1 MRFSILAGVL
11 GLAVCWHGS
20 VVLALR
26 PAPVSCSAA
35 YSDPC
40 ARTNSKY
47 LAISTAEAFSNKLLA
62 LEDSGKV
69 TDTGDVEVLLSQLFK
84 EIQAKDHNMDTGFY
98 PFVVRRE
105 DAICMA
111 HGDHSEVAGLS
122 LDTIF
127 NDAGIGFADAE
138 ALHRR
143 FSAAA
148 EQGGGWVQYLWSD
161 RRGSVDSPAVVI
173 NSKMAYV
180 INLTSNYYLGV
191 GYENEQLPPD
201 VPCSVEFD
209 GWCSITNVRSLVG
222 AAQFRLERAGSL
234 ENFEAAIHELSF
246 DADAFTIED
255 GFYPFLYKYDGSL
268 KAHAKLHD
276 FFGLNIS
283 EIFER
288 NELGSREEGSALHAR
303 FIAAANAQQDGS
315 GSGWVKYS
323 WRNKLDESTYSKI
336 AFITKIVSRGE
347 EYYLGVGYKF
357 AMQEVVRGP
366 LDAECSSQYNLP
378 CAFQKTLRLS
388 SHSLSHAVT
397 AEPEHVKKTF
407 NDLSTDPSFRSDDF
421 YIFVYDF
428 NGTCVSHGQN
438 PDYVGMTL
446 TEVYELKQISVD
458 ATELHE
464 KFRTAASRGG
474 GWVDYIWLDPYV
486 VDSEFE
492 KMSYIFQLNIG
503 GRTYYGGVGFNHK
516 RAPVQ
521 LNADF
526 GLQKN
531 GVPIP
536 CSQQYGLHCSNINV
550 QAILGQA
557 LAMLSV
563 AASPV
568 SSTNKYL
575 SMVLHDINYGSKS
588 YRVNDFYV
596 SVFSEDG
603 DGCFQKDGSG
613 CCIADGNNPYFVGLT
628 WQQILDEKGIVA
640 TQGELL
646 HKRLSEQSNT
656 GGGWVN
662 YPWSNA
668 VGEAQ
673 TKIAYTARFREG
685 SKSYYVV
692 AEYLETAQPIACDA
706 CPKGSSC
713 PRPDQFFCEEDPATP
728 WIKEP
733 AFGIFLVVVLCL
745 GICTVFC
752 FSRHT
757 RRVKAFSDAKIL
769 VVESQLKEATV
780 ALDQSMQGMVT
791 VVRNMLITSPEQYK
805 MQTSAAAG
813 ASSSVVIW
821 LWEEDDC
828 RLVSHES
835 SRVLEDTNFVRYQQ
849 EISGQI
855 EHAYQRYV
863 AKKGHSTFFVDLGNR
878 VTKMHNASTG
888 ANFEINF
895 DNMTQQN
902 TRSSYHR
909 AIRRDEIDIPIDS
922 ESADLLPS
930 LPQGIDFGTGGEVLL
945 PTFKDQVIQI
955 SKVHP
960 DKRWLF
966 GNVLYDPLVT
976 EALEQQQLP
985 GFENFNS
992 ILANALHDRPTSGW
1006 FPKDVTKPA
1015 DLSVMRKLLD
1025 TLGGAGAEALLKPP
1039 KTWGKSDTEGRM
1051 RVQEGTKEY
1060 LEVSDYF
1067 LAALHD
1073 QREHVTIESIRRI
1086 QNMQLWQS
1094 YSVKKQTLKI
1104 RDQKHPEHRV
1114 NNPDLESVERCWL
1127 FHGTNAKDV
1136 EKIEKQ
1142 GFNRAFAGRNGDA
1155 YGRGVYFA
1163 RDASYSSHTKFSEPD
1178 RQGVQRMLLC
1188 RVAVGDW
1195 CKGTHGQL
1203 TPNPKP
1209 HNNLE
1214 LFDTTVDNERNPSV
1228 FVVYHDAQAYPD
1240 YVVSFKDINVEKTAV
1255 VEKTKA
1261 LTVTDDS
1268 NNKVALETPV
1278 SGPLTQVCQ
1287 ENFDTELDN
1296 LIAAVSLDEEE

>member
-1 MRFSILAGVL
+1 MKFSISSSIL
-11 GLAVCWHGS
+11 GLVVCWNGS
-20 VVLALR
+20 GEALALR
-26 PAPVSCSAA
+26 PAPVSCNAA

-47 LAISTAEAFSNKLLA
+47 LATSTAEAFNDKLLA
-62 LEDSGKV
+62 LEGSGNV
-69 TDTGDVEVLLSQLFK
+69 TGADYVEVLLSQLFE

-105 DAICMA
+105 DAICVA
-111 HGDHSEVAGLS
+111 HGDHAEVAGLS

-127 NDAGIGFADAE
+127 IDAGIGFADAE
-138 ALHRR
+138 ALHKR

-148 EQGGGWVQYLWSD
+148 DEGGSWVQYLWSD
-161 RRGSVDSPAVVI
+161 RRGGVDSPDVVI

-180 INLTSNYYLGV
+180 TNLTSNFYLGV
-191 GYENEQLPPD
+191 GYENKQLPPD

-209 GWCSITNVRSLVG
+209 GWCSINNVRSLVG
-222 AAQFRLERAGSL
+222 AAQFRLERAVSL
-234 ENFEAAIHELSF
+234 ENFEAVIHELSF
-246 DADAFTIED
+246 DTDTFTIED
-255 GFYPFLYKYDGSL
+255 GFYPFLYKYDGRL

-276 FFGLNIS
+276 FFGLDIS
-283 EIFER
+283 EIFEL
-288 NELGSREEGSALHAR
+288 NELGSREDGSDLHAR
-303 FIAAANAQQDGS
+303 FIAAANAQEDGS
-315 GSGWVKYS
+315 GSGWVKYP
-323 WRNKLDESTYSKI
+323 WRNKLDETTYTKI

-357 AMQEVVRGP
+357 GMQEVVRGP
-366 LDAECSSQYNLP
+366 QDQECTSQYNLP

-388 SHSLSHAVT
+388 SHSLSHAIT
-397 AEPEHVKKTF
+397 ADPKQVEKTF
-407 NDLSTDPSFRSDDF
+407 NDLSTDPSFQCDDF

-446 TEVYELKQISVD
+446 TEVYEINQISLE
-458 ATELHE
+458 ATDLHE

-492 KMSYIFQLNIG
+492 KMSYIFQLNLD

-526 GLQKN
+526 GLQKS
-531 GVPIP
+531 GAPIP
-536 CSQQYGLHCSNINV
+536 CSQRYGLHCSKINV

-557 LAMLSV
+557 LAALSV

-568 SSTNKYL
+568 GSANKYL
-575 SMVLHDINYGSKS
+575 AMVLHDINYGSNS

-603 DGCFQKDGSG
+603 EGCFQKDGSG
-613 CCIADGNNPYFVGLT
+613 CCIADGINPYFVGLT

-640 TQGELL
+640 TQGALL
-646 HKRLSEQSNT
+646 HRRLSEQSNT

-673 TKIAYTARFREG
+673 TKTAYAARFREG
-685 SKSYYVV
+685 STSFYVV
-692 AEYLETAQPIACDA
+692 ADYLETSQPIACDA
-706 CPKGSSC
+706 CPSGFSC
-713 PRPDQFFCEEDPATP
+713 SKPDQFFCEESPATP

-733 AFGIFLVVVLCL
+733 AFLIFLVIVFCL
-745 GICTVFC
+745 GICIVFC

-757 RRVKAFSDAKIL
+757 KRVKKDSDAKIIDMEFKL
-769 VVESQLKEATV
+769 EEATV
-780 ALDQSMQGMVT
+780 KLDQSMQGMVT
-791 VVRNMLITSPEQYK
+791 VVHNMPITSPEQYT
-805 MQTSAAAG
+805 MQTSAEAAAAA
-813 ASSSVVIW
+813 ASSVAIW

-828 RLVSHES
+828 RLASHES

-863 AKKGHSTFFVDLGNR
+863 AKKGHSTFYIDLGIH

-888 ANFEINF
+888 ANYEIHF
-895 DNMTQQN
+895 DTMIQKN
-902 TRSSYHR
+902 TKSSYHR
-909 AIRRDEIDIPIDS
+909 AVRRDEIGIPVAD
-922 ESADLLPS
+922 DLLPS
-930 LPQGIDFGTGGEVLL
+930 LPQGIDFGACGETLL

-966 GNVLYDPLVT
+966 GNVLYDPLLT

-985 GFENFNS
+985 GSGNFNS
-992 ILANALHDRPTSGW
+992 ILANVLHDRPTSGW
-1006 FPKDVTKPA
+1006 FPKNVTKPA
-1015 DLSVMRKLLD
+1015 DLNVMRKLLD
-1025 TLGGAGAEALLKPP
+1025 TLGGEGAEALLKPP
-1039 KTWGKSDTEGRM
+1039 NTWGKSDTEGRV

-1073 QREHVTIESIRRI
+1073 QREHVTIESIQRI

-1114 NNPDLESVERCWL
+1114 NNHDLENVERCWL
-1127 FHGTNAKDV
+1127 FHGTNARDV
-1136 EKIEKQ
+1136 NKIEKQ
-1142 GFNRAFAGRNGDA
+1142 GFNRAFAGRNAVA

-1163 RDASYSSHTKFSEPD
+1163 RDASYSSHRIYSEPD
-1178 RQGVQRMLLC
+1178 RQGVQRMFLC

-1240 YVVSFKDINVEKTAV
+1240 YLVSFNTM
-1255 VEKTKA
+1255 
-1261 LTVTDDS
+1261 
-1268 NNKVALETPV
+1268 
-1278 SGPLTQVCQ
+1278 
-1287 ENFDTELDN
+1287 DT
-1296 LIAAVSLDEEE
+1296 